1 MKKYSTVLSIAGSD
15 SIGGAGIQADI
26 KTCSALGVYAMT
38 VITAITAQNS
48 SGVRQVSSC
57 SPYLLREQLRA
68 VLDDVKPDAVK
79 IGMIPNHI
87 SAEIIAEELQ
97 KYNLSNI
104 VLDPLLVATSGD
116 SLSDDGTLSVILK
129 ELFSIASVVTPNIPE
144 AATILERKIS
154 SVDDMLTA
162 THDIYSRYNPTA
174 VLLKGGHL
182 TNTNTL
188 TDILHYDKTDT
199 KFSTKRINT
208 DNTHGTGCS
217 LSSAIA
223 AYLALG
229 FNITDAVEAANH
241 WLHKAIDAGKDYT
254 FGHGHGPV
262 NHIFKSI
269 QS

>member
-1 MKKYSTVLSIAGSD
+1 
-15 SIGGAGIQADI
+15 
-26 KTCSALGVYAMT
+26 
-38 VITAITAQNS
+38 
-48 SGVRQVSSC
+48 
-57 SPYLLREQLRA
+57 
-68 VLDDVKPDAVK
+68 
-79 IGMIPNHI
+79 
-87 SAEIIAEELQ
+87 
-97 KYNLSNI
+97 
-104 VLDPLLVATSGD
+104 
-116 SLSDDGTLSVILK
+116 
-129 ELFSIASVVTPNIPE
+129 
-144 AATILERKIS
+144 
-154 SVDDMLTA
+154 
-162 THDIYSRYNPTA
+162 
-174 VLLKGGHL
+174 
-182 TNTNTL
+182 L

-229 FNITDAVEAANH
+229 FNITDAVKAANH